1 LFQKARQ
8 FAPPLLAALYDMKTK
23 TIKPLLRF
31 IAIFAAIVFASWQVF
46 QDSSRGESV
55 STFLAEADSM
65 LKVDSYL
72 FNENTNTVGL
82 SIKVPEININI
93 TDLKVRLRDRVC
105 EAFINDEWQLDSL
118 NIIVNS
124 ESRNRLIYSILVLP
138 HECV

>member
-1 LFQKARQ
+1 
-8 FAPPLLAALYDMKTK
+8 MKTK